1 MKGECVCGGGGL
13 ARRKRR
19 GSRQS
24 ALINEKSIFNEN
36 KTRQDVSVSL
46 NCNSYRH
53 QDKVFRYDSV
63 TAMVVQDEHS
73 TEVDECLERASA
85 KICT

>member
-1 MKGECVCGGGGL
+1 MCGGGGL

-36 KTRQDVSVSL
+36 KTRQDVSYL
-46 NCNSYRH
+46 LIAIP
-53 QDKVFRYDSV
+53 
-63 TAMVVQDEHS
+63 TAIKIK
-73 TEVDECLERASA
+73 CSA
-85 KICT
+85 TIVLLLW